1 MTRTNILYLAPVIL
15 FLALMALA
23 AIPLL
28 RGDDPADIRSVLIN
42 EPVPAFTRAEFSS
55 NDLRGR
61 VTMVNIF
68 ASWCPPCEVEN
79 EMLLDLKNNHAVEIY
94 GINYKDSDSGRRD
107 YLARLG
113 NPYIAVTPDKEGELA
128 IALGT
133 YGVPETFIIDAEGR
147 IRYRHAAP
155 LTEDD
160 LKNLIIPMIRQLRQ

>member
-1 MTRTNILYLAPVIL
+1 MRMKHFLYLVPAL
-15 FLALMALA
+15 FFAALFAMA

-28 RGDDPADIRSVLIN
+28 RGDNPADIRSVLID
-42 EPVPAFTRAEFSS
+42 EEVPEFTRPEFSS
-55 NDLRGR
+55 DDLHGR

-79 EMLLDLKNNHAVEIY
+79 DMLLELKNNHALEIY

-113 NPYIAVTPDKEGELA
+113 NPYTAVTPDKQGELA
-128 IALGT
+128 IAFGS
-133 YGVPETFIIDAEGR
+133 YGVPESFIIDAQGR

-160 LKNLIIPMIRQLRQ
+160 LKYLIIPMIRQLRQ